1 LKKSGLFMMTI
12 VLFGIMLLA
21 SQIYNYLYIKE
32 LNRNYRE
39 IITTKTLE
47 LQSLEIITRE
57 ASDIQHALLQ
67 IALNSKDIERWKKE
81 VSSSGT
87 NIDSQY
93 SHLEK
98 LMTAPKENKSIVR
111 LKKMYMVYKESYA
124 STLTLLI
131 ANRSGYKMAAAYIEK
146 LKPVYEGYFDEQ
158 EKQTE
163 FFRSGAEVLSDKLT
177 IKTKK
182 VSTLMLFIGTLPYLL
197 LVSVFIIAFVVIL
210 WLGNI
215 VNWFRI
221 QE

>member
-131 ANRSGYKMAAAYIEK
+131 ANRSGYQVGRRSIE
-146 LKPVYEGYFDEQ
+146 
-158 EKQTE
+158 
-163 FFRSGAEVLSDKLT
+163 
-177 IKTKK
+177 
-182 VSTLMLFIGTLPYLL
+182 
-197 LVSVFIIAFVVIL
+197 
-210 WLGNI
+210 
-215 VNWFRI
+215 
-221 QE
+221 